1 MNPIRLYRKEKN
13 IIFLINSLI
22 MFLFYFPFDKN
33 LYSHEILPNV
43 FIFSFFL
50 ISLIIYN
57 NLIGTV
63 EHYINKKFHITFDK
77 SLNKF
82 IFNQYQRISF
92 MLFGF
97 LFSLLLLCE
106 NIIINCVFNLLNI
119 VDTINY
125 KYFELLMIFLILQI
139 IIYLIIYFILIYKL
153 KNEGII
159 DV

>member
-1 MNPIRLYRKEKN
+1 MNQIRLYRKEKN
-13 IIFLINSLI
+13 TIFLINSLI
-22 MFLFYFPFDKN
+22 LFLFYFPFDKN
-33 LYSHEILPNV
+33 LYCHEVLPNV

-57 NLIGTV
+57 NLIEIV
-63 EHYINKKFHITFDK
+63 ESYINKKLYITFDK

-92 MLFGF
+92 MLFCF
-97 LFSLLLLCE
+97 LFSLLLLGE
-106 NIIINCVFNLLNI
+106 NIIIKCVFNLLNI

-125 KYFELLMIFLILQI
+125 KYFELLMIFLIIQI
-139 IIYLIIYFILIYKL
+139 IIYLIIFFVLIYKL

-159 DV
+159 DE

>member
-33 LYSHEILPNV
+33 LYCHEILPNV

-63 EHYINKKFHITFDK
+63 ERYINKKFHITFDK

-106 NIIINCVFNLLNI
+106 NIIIKCVFNLLNI
-119 VDTINY
+119 IDTINY

-139 IIYLIIYFILIYKL
+139 SIYLIIYFVLIYKL